1 MEKNFSIE
9 VNGKTYWVSRSM
21 AVAGFVF
28 SKYEGEWY
36 VLANK
41 RGDGAPDFK
50 GFWNCPCGYL
60 DYNETTKEACARE
73 IYEETGVKIDPKKLY
88 FEDYNDS
95 ISENRQN
102 VTFRFTTFDK
112 KGVLLCQYLNDSNSE
127 LDEVSDIKWIKVKN
141 IDSYPWAFNHDNIL
155 KELINFYLK

>member
-9 VNGKTYWVSRSM
+9 VNGKTYWISRSI

-41 RGDGAPDFK
+41 RGDDAPDFK

-60 DYNETTKEACARE
+60 DYNETIKEACARE
-73 IYEETGVKIDPKKLY
+73 VFEETGIEVDPKELY
-88 FEDYNDS
+88 FEDYNDD
-95 ISENRQN
+95 INENRQN
-102 VTFRFTTFDK
+102 VTFRFTHFDRH
-112 KGVLLCQYLNDSNSE
+112 GILINQMLNDSNSE
-127 LDEVSDIKWIKVKN
+127 LNEVSEIKWVSIDN
-141 IDSYPWAFNHDNIL
+141 IDSYLWAFGHDNLL
-155 KELINFYLK
+155 KELILFYLK